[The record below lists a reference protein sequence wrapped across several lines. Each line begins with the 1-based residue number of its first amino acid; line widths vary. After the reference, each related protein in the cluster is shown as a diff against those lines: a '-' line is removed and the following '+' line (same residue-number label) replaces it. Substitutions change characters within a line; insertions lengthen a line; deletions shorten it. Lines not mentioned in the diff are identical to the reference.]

1 MIKNEKLM
9 EMAKATHGGSGVTL
23 SIEEADKFL
32 TYLIDQSV
40 LKNNCRI
47 IRMTKPEKYIDAIGY
62 GAGRF
67 LVPAG
72 GFTSDNY
79 KETAA
84 SNQIK
89 LTTKKLRGC
98 VAVSDDD
105 KEDIP
110 TGEDWTD
117 VLMKLIASKVANE
130 LEEIAWISD
139 TQSLGG
145 FGADDARS
153 KFDGWRYQI
162 ANSADGDTYEND
174 VTGSAILLDAA
185 ESTGAGP
192 LDVFRL
198 PGKISEYDGDADP
211 PWEHKYHKML
221 KSMPNE
227 YLKVALKDMRFWNH
241 PKVTM
246 DYLEALSGRMTQ
258 LGDNAIMGVV
268 APKYG
273 TVPII
278 DAPKMPV
285 TLDANGV
292 LDGGPYTDCLLTP
305 GLNLVMGIQRA
316 LTLEK
321 YRDAANERDLWFF
334 SIRADFTVEN
344 VNACV
349 LTHSLVLA

>member
-1 MIKNEKLM
+1 MIENKKLM
-9 EMAKATHGGSGVTL
+9 EMAKSTHGGSGVTL

-47 IRMTKPEKYIDAIGY
+47 VRMTKPEKYIDAIGY
-62 GAGRF
+62 GSGRL
-67 LVPAG
+67 LVPSG
-72 GFTSDNY
+72 KFTSGYY
-79 KETAA
+79 KETVD

-89 LTTKKLRGC
+89 LTTKKARGC

-117 VLMKLIASKVANE
+117 VLMKLVAAKVANE
-130 LEEIAWISD
+130 IEELAWISD
-139 TQSLGG
+139 TASLSG
-145 FGADDARS
+145 FADTDMRS
-153 KFDGWRYQI
+153 MFDGWRYQI
-162 ANSADGDTYEND
+162 ANSGSAEAYENS

-185 ESTGAGP
+185 ENTSAGAG
-192 LDVFRL
+192 DVFRI
-198 PGKISEYDGDADP
+198 PGRISEYLAAGEP

-227 YLKVALKDMRFWNH
+227 YLKVALADMRFWNH
-241 PKVTM
+241 PSVTF
-246 DYLEALSGRMTQ
+246 DYLEALSGRQTA
-258 LGDNAIMGVV
+258 LGDNAIMGVA

-273 TVPII
+273 MVPIVN
-278 DAPKMPV
+278 APKMSIS
-285 TLDANGV
+285 LDANGV
-292 LDGGPYTDCLLTP
+292 HDGGDYTDSLLTP
-305 GLNLVMGIQRA
+305 GKNLIMGIQRA

-321 YRDAANERDLWFF
+321 YRDAPNERDLWFF
-334 SIRADFTVEN
+334 SIRADFAVEN

-349 LTHSLVLA
+349 LTHSLII